1 LYGLVQSPR
10 EFYLHFTK
18 VITKMGFT
26 QSGLDPCLWLKV
38 EHGRLVAAIAIYVD
52 DCAIAAISREIPGI
66 KAALQRSFS
75 MTDGGPISW
84 FLGVQLR
91 RDTSAGTLTLD
102 QSAAINRLLS
112 RYSMGDCAPVSIP
125 MDTRLARVSEAIP
138 QEERVFMQN
147 KNYRALV
154 GSLLYLLFT
163 RPDIAYSVNQLTRH
177 LHDPRRCHWV
187 AAIRVLKYLRGTI
200 DLVLCFRRE
209 EESSLASIVGWT
221 DADWG
226 MDTETRRSTTGFVF
240 MICGAAISWKT
251 KLQSVV
257 ALSTCE
263 AELISLSEASREA
276 IWLKRLGIEL
286 MLPSAS
292 TPIVINEDNQ
302 AALQIVRDHRFSERT
317 KHVALHHFFV
327 RGEVANENL
336 AVQYCSTDKMI
347 ADIMTKP
354 LLRVAFQRLRTLL
367 GLIFLSPTKGS
378 NTSQPENS

>member
-1 LYGLVQSPR
+1 
-10 EFYLHFTK
+10 
-18 VITKMGFT
+18 
-26 QSGLDPCLWLKV
+26 
-38 EHGRLVAAIAIYVD
+38 
-52 DCAIAAISREIPGI
+52 
-66 KAALQRSFS
+66 
-75 MTDGGPISW
+75 
-84 FLGVQLR
+84 
-91 RDTSAGTLTLD
+91 
-102 QSAAINRLLS
+102 
-112 RYSMGDCAPVSIP
+112 

-187 AAIRVLKYLRGTI
+187 AAIRVLKYLRGTV

-257 ALSTCE
+257 AL
-263 AELISLSEASREA
+263 
-276 IWLKRLGIEL
+276 
-286 MLPSAS
+286 
-292 TPIVINEDNQ
+292 V
-302 AALQIVRDHRFSERT
+302 
-317 KHVALHHFFV
+317 
-327 RGEVANENL
+327 
-336 AVQYCSTDKMI
+336 
-347 ADIMTKP
+347 
-354 LLRVAFQRLRTLL
+354 
-367 GLIFLSPTKGS
+367 
-378 NTSQPENS
+378 